1 MLPVMHD
8 DSGEVAVPLPA
19 RMVNEVVYC
28 PRLFYLEWVDRE
40 FDDNH
45 FTVDGRFVHRA
56 VDEGQPTAPV
66 ADAEVPWKARSVE
79 LVSATLGV
87 SGKIDLVEG
96 ADGEV
101 MPVETKRGKAPD
113 VPEGAYEPELV
124 QLCLYGLLL
133 REAGFVVNR
142 GAFWF
147 ADSRQRVEV
156 TFDDELV
163 ARTVAAVALAR
174 TTAASST
181 APPPLVASPKCIGCS
196 LAGLCLPDETN
207 LLAGVSTGS
216 EPRALFPA
224 RDDAQPLY
232 VQELGARVGVSG
244 HCLQVKDKESRKL
257 LDAPL
262 VDISHVV
269 AMGNVQISTQAIREL
284 SSRGIPVAW
293 LSTGG
298 WLSGLLDGMGH
309 GQVALRRAQY
319 ERAFDGTRALELAR
333 RFVAAKIANAR
344 TFLRRNLD
352 ALEPGVLLELAQIG
366 ERAAAAPSLEVLLGL
381 EGNAARLYFE
391 RFGGMLN
398 GDELGT
404 FDFSTRNRRPPK
416 DAVNALLS
424 FCYSMLTK
432 DLAVAARLVG
442 FDPYVGFLHQPRA
455 GRFSLALDLIEEFR
469 PIVADSVVV
478 NVINT
483 RVVGKSDFISRGVGV
498 TLNAE
503 GRKKV
508 LRAWERR
515 LAEKITHPVFGYRVS
530 YRRVFEMQC
539 RLLARHLRGELAE
552 YPPFT
557 TR

>member
-1 MLPVMHD
+1 MHD
-8 DSGEVAVPLPA
+8 DIGDVAVPLPA

-28 PRLFYLEWVDRE
+28 ARLFYLEWVDRE

-56 VDEGQPTAPV
+56 IDEGQATAPV
-66 ADAEVPWKARSVE
+66 AETEQPWKARSVE
-79 LVSATLGV
+79 LLSADLGV

-96 ADGEV
+96 ENGEV

-133 REAGFVVNR
+133 REAGFTVSR

-147 ADSRQRVEV
+147 AGSRQRVEV
-156 TFDDELV
+156 PFDDELI
-163 ARTVAAVALAR
+163 ARTKAAVAQAR
-174 TTAASST
+174 VIAAAKT
-181 APPPLVASPKCIGCS
+181 PPPPLVASPKCIGCS

-207 LLAGVSTGS
+207 LLAGIAS
-216 EPRALFPA
+216 EHQPRALFPA

-244 HCLQVKDKESRKL
+244 HCLQVKDKESRKV

-262 VDISHVV
+262 VDVSHVV
-269 AMGNVQISTQAIREL
+269 LMGNVQISTQAIREL
-284 SSRGIPVAW
+284 SSRGLPVAW

-309 GQVALRRAQY
+309 GQVSLRRAQY
-319 ERAFDGTRALELAR
+319 ARAFDEAQALALAR

-344 TFLRRNLD
+344 TLLRRNLD
-352 ALEPGVLLELAQIG
+352 SLEPGVLLELAQLTD
-366 ERAAAAPSLEVLLGL
+366 RAAAAPSLDVLLGL

-391 RFGGMLN
+391 RFGGLLKN
-398 GDELGT
+398 DELGT

-432 DLAVAARLVG
+432 DLAVAARIVG
-442 FDPYVGFLHQPRA
+442 FDPYLGFLHQPRA
-455 GRFSLALDLIEEFR
+455 GRFSLALDLMEEFR
-469 PIVADSVVV
+469 PIVADSVVI

-483 RVVGKSDFISRGVGV
+483 GVVGKGDFINRGVGV

-515 LAEKITHPVFGYRVS
+515 LGEKITHPLFGYRVS

-539 RLLARHLRGELAE
+539 RLLARHLRGELPE